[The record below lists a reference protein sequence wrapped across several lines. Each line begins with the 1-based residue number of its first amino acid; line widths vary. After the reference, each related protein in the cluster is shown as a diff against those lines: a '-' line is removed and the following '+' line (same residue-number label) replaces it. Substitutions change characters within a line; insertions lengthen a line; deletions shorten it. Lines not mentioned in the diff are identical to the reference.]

1 MNKLLRLLWLMWRA
15 RRAPRLA
22 PTDVSRVP
30 FRVLPN
36 DLDLQK
42 HMNNGVYLSIMDLG
56 RMDLMV
62 RSGVWRELSARGY
75 YPVVVSS
82 TITYRRSLDPWQSYE
97 LESRIIGIDDV
108 AGYMEQRF
116 VRDGEICA
124 RGVIKARFLKK
135 NGGIVPVPELLELFG
150 LDPAEH
156 PLPDWIEQWSAQVA
170 LPPRREPAPSV
181 WE

>member
-1 MNKLLRLLWLMWRA
+1 MNKLFRLLWLMWRA
-15 RRAPRLA
+15 RRGPRLA

-36 DLDLQK
+36 DLDLQN

-82 TITYRRSLDPWQSYE
+82 TITYRRSLDPWQSYT
-97 LESRIIGIDDV
+97 LETRIVGLDEI
-108 AGYMEQRF
+108 AGYVEQRF
-116 VRDGEICA
+116 VRGGEICA
-124 RGVIKARFLKK
+124 RAVIKARFLKK
-135 NGGIVPVPELLELFG
+135 SGGIVPIPELAELFG
-150 LDPAEH
+150 LDPAHH
-156 PLPDWIEQWSAQVA
+156 PLPDWLAEWSTAAA
-170 LPPRREPAPSV
+170 LPSRREPAPSV

>member
-1 MNKLLRLLWLMWRA
+1 M
-15 RRAPRLA
+15 
-22 PTDVSRVP
+22 SRVP

-36 DLDLQK
+36 DLDLQN

-82 TITYRRSLDPWQSYE
+82 TITYRRSLDPWQSYV
-97 LESRIIGIDDV
+97 LESRIIGIDEV

-116 VRDGEICA
+116 V
-124 RGVIKARFLKK
+124 KK
-135 NGGIVPVPELLELFG
+135 SGGIVPVPELLELFG
-150 LDPAEH
+150 LDPADH
-156 PLPDWIEQWSAQVA
+156 PLPDWIEQWSAHAA

-181 WE
+181 WR

>member
-1 MNKLLRLLWLMWRA
+1 MNKFFRLLWLMWRA
-15 RRAPRLA
+15 RRGPRLA
-22 PTDVSRVP
+22 PTDVSRVS

-36 DLDLQK
+36 DLDLQN

-75 YPVVVSS
+75 YPVIVSS
-82 TITYRRSLDPWQSYE
+82 TITYRRSLDPWQSYV

-135 NGGIVPVPELLELFG
+135 GGGLAPVPELVELFG
-150 LDPAEH
+150 LDPADH
-156 PLPDWIEQWSAQVA
+156 PLPEWIERWGSDVA
-170 LPPRREPAPSV
+170 LPARREPAPSV